1 MSSGDCGQIPQS
13 PQMERGSS
21 TVDGGQ
27 SKPKVKRAKNGR
39 TVCVTQSHT
48 HRWSQ
53 KRVTHRHKM
62 GGARFDMSAPDIRD
76 KPERAPN
83 NEQEDEMILC
93 TIPNGVADRVA
104 DEWM

>member
-1 MSSGDCGQIPQS
+1 
-13 PQMERGSS
+13 MERGSS

-39 TVCVTQSHT
+39 TVCVTESHT

-76 KPERAPN
+76 KP
-83 NEQEDEMILC
+83 QDEITVGTKRLC
-93 TIPNGVADRVA
+93 RYETKLLI
-104 DEWM
+104 EWQSEI

>member
-1 MSSGDCGQIPQS
+1 MDPGFHLFVSFKFVLMSSGDCGQIPQS

-76 KPERAPN
+76 KPQLR
-83 NEQEDEMILC
+83 Q
-93 TIPNGVADRVA
+93 G
-104 DEWM
+104 

>member
-1 MSSGDCGQIPQS
+1 MHESHMDHGFHLFVSFKFVLMSSGDCGQIPQS

-48 HRWSQ
+48 QVVAKKGHTQTQDGWC
-53 KRVTHRHKM
+53 TLRHV
-62 GGARFDMSAPDIRD
+62 GSRYQR
-76 KPERAPN
+76 
-83 NEQEDEMILC
+83 
-93 TIPNGVADRVA
+93 
-104 DEWM
+104 